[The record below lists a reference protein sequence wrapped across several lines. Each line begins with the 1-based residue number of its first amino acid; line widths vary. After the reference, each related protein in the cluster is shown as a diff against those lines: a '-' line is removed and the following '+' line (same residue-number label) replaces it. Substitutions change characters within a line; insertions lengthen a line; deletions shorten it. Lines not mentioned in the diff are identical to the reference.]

1 MSTAAKN
8 EETQGDFLEQLVPP
22 NQIVEMFPNL
32 YSENQLKSL
41 IKNRRYNGLDSAVIK
56 IPGRK
61 LMISLPDFKAWIR
74 SRMNHK

>member
-8 EETQGDFLEQLVPP
+8 VETQGDFLEQLVPP

-41 IKNRRYNGLDSAVIK
+41 IKNRRYNGLEHAVVK

-61 LMISLPDFKAWIR
+61 LMISLPEFRAWIR
-74 SRMNHK
+74 SRMTQ